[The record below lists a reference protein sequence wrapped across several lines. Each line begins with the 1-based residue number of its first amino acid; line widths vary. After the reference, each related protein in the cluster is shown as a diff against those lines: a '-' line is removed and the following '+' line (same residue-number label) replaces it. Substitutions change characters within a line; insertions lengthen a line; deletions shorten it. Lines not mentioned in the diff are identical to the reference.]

1 MIENVARAK
10 ADAQKVRWDDGI
22 PVRVIWRDGR
32 VIWSKIDDEG
42 RDLTTD
48 NSDGMLHHVRSVFV
62 PHGAINPL
70 AAMTVQ
76 AEPVAWLY
84 ERDGRRHTS
93 ILRVTSPR
101 DAFAGWTETPL
112 YAHPPVPQWQGIET
126 APRGTNILVWFD
138 HEADPYQDPQ
148 EPTKLT
154 PYAAWAEGGE
164 CLAGKGWCIAKWHP
178 QHFEAEDEYGT
189 GYWMPAAWFAHQN
202 GDWEVVCNPTHW
214 MPLPTPLAGGSDA
227 E

>member
-126 APRGTNILVWFD
+126 APRDGTVILYFTPGD
-138 HEADPYQDPQ
+138 DGGSYHMSRADDRWNGAHWLQD
-148 EPTKLT
+148 
-154 PYAAWAEGGE
+154 AA
-164 CLAGKGWCIAKWHP
+164 
-178 QHFEAEDEYGT
+178 
-189 GYWMPAAWFAHQN
+189 
-202 GDWEVVCNPTHW
+202 HW
-214 MPLPTPLAGGSDA
+214 MPLPTPPAAGGSDA